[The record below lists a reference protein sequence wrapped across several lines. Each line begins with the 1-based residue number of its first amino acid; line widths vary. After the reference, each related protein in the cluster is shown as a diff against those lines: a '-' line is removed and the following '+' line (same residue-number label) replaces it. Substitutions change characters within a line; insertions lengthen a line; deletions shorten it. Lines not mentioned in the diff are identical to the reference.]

1 MLFYLLSDKHLSDN
15 CNVEIPQNIVLF
27 QEFSSAHEEQQA
39 SGRSTIYK
47 VIVDI
52 QIHDPLIIK
61 QTAHVYLP
69 MENNRYPDHETD
81 DGIFRFELMEKITN
95 TKSSREIFS
104 TVEILEQIRH
114 FGFDAV
120 YIFEDYRR
128 EVIIINK
135 CIGKII
141 GTVIAE
147 KSSF

>member
-1 MLFYLLSDKHLSDN
+1 MLFYLLSDKQLSEG

-27 QEFSSAHEEQQA
+27 QEFSSAHEEQQTTGTSA
-39 SGRSTIYK
+39 IYK

-52 QIHDPLIIK
+52 QIHDPLVLT
-61 QTAHVYLP
+61 QTNHVYTP
-69 MENNRYPDHETD
+69 MKNNRYPDHETD
-81 DGIFRFELMEKITN
+81 DGIFRFELMEKIMN
-95 TKSSREIFS
+95 TQSSREIFS
-104 TVEILEQIRH
+104 TVAILEQIRH
-114 FGFDAV
+114 FGFGAV

-128 EVIIINK
+128 EIIIINK